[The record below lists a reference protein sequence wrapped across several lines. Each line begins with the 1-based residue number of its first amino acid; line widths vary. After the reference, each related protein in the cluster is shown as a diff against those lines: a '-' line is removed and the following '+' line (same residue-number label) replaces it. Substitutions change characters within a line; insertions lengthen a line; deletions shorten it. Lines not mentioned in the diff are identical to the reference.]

1 MKLLAEFKKQV
12 DELGPL
18 KRVWMTSF
26 NLSVDFVESHLLPAV
41 LELDLPKKRMDYEIF
56 QRELAER
63 KIDFKVL
70 CDKRMMSGL
79 DTKRT
84 AIDVFGVSTRSLDG
98 FSEYSLF
105 HPKVIY
111 LEDVDGKAVLG
122 AGSANLTISGWG
134 RNQEVFAFRKI
145 ATEDQYQQVQEFFS
159 ALFPEENLS
168 FENTY
173 WGEDKSWQF
182 KHSFQKQGLFDQLIK
197 QGDTALAVWSPYF
210 PKDLAGFINR
220 LKPKVSEK
228 EFIFHI
234 TPDRIEGQFV
244 RTQWSDGIVDLA
256 KNGDLQFYDGAIKRH
271 DNTELCHAKV
281 WKTASRL
288 AIGSW
293 NFTGPGSNQMLTD
306 NGEFSSMNNIEAGF
320 IFEHSVSIEKVLG
333 GSFDITAEV
342 FASTEKLEKEALHVP
357 DELPFDLQVMF
368 DWQSQRFSFEG
379 VWRAPHAGRE
389 YKLKL
394 PDYGELQVPC
404 EDVGESLNLPT
415 LSIQETK
422 DLLNQH
428 SFDVLLK
435 KDVVYRGMIIE
446 TNPMHRRVQAYENL
460 NDLLDSLISQ
470 ADPELSDNSAIRD
483 VLKGDAELYDE
494 VEDLVATTNVATSSY
509 FRLFKATD
517 NFEQKLRQVDS
528 LDALE
533 KSVFVHPGCLL
544 ELAEKIRQ
552 RTDNA
557 EADIFNWFLTEEYQ
571 QLATVAI
578 DKYKQLLGKKM
589 SAEPLAKKWTQLDVK
604 AVALPADILDNP
616 EYVELIKK
624 ECDYV

>member
-41 LELDLPKKRMDYEIF
+41 LELDLPKKRMDFEIF

-63 KIDFKVL
+63 KIDFKVF

-84 AIDVFGVSTRSLDG
+84 AIDVYGVSTRSLDG
-98 FSEYSLF
+98 FSEHSLF

-122 AGSANLTISGWG
+122 SGSANLTISGWG

-145 ATEDQYQQVQEFFS
+145 ATEEQSLQVQQFFS
-159 ALFPEENLS
+159 VLFPEENISL
-168 FENTY
+168 ENMF
-173 WGEDKSWQF
+173 WGGGKSWQF
-182 KHSFQKQGLFDQLIK
+182 KHSFQKQGLFDQLITER
-197 QGDTALAVWSPYF
+197 DTALAVWSPYF

-220 LKPKVSEK
+220 LKLKASNK
-228 EFIFHI
+228 EFTFHI

-244 RTQWSDGIVDLA
+244 RTQWSDGIADLSE
-256 KNGDLQFYDGAIKRH
+256 NGDLRFYDGAIKRH
-271 DNTELCHAKV
+271 DNIELCHAKV

-293 NFTGPGSNQMLTD
+293 NFTGPGSNQMLTSD
-306 NGEFSSMNNIEAGF
+306 GEFSDENNIEAGF
-320 IFEHSVSIEKVLG
+320 IFEHSASIENVLG
-333 GSFDITAEV
+333 SEFDITAEV

-357 DELPFDLQVMF
+357 DELPFDLRVMF
-368 DWQSQRFSFEG
+368 DWQSQRFSFDG
-379 VWRAPHAGRE
+379 VWRLAHAGRE

-394 PDYGELQVPC
+394 PDYGGLQVPC
-404 EDVGESLNLPT
+404 GDVGESLNLPT
-415 LSIQETK
+415 ISIKETK
-422 DLLNQH
+422 ALLNQH
-428 SFDVLLK
+428 SFDVFLK

-470 ADPELSDNSAIRD
+470 TDPELSDDTTIRD
-483 VLKGDAELYDE
+483 VLNGDAELYDE
-494 VEDLVATTNVATSSY
+494 VEDLIATTNLATSSY

-517 NFEQKLRQVDS
+517 NFEQQLRQVES
-528 LDALE
+528 FDALE

-557 EADIFNWFLTEEYQ
+557 EADIFNWFLTEEYL
-571 QLATVAI
+571 QLKAVAI
-578 DKYKQLLGKKM
+578 EQYKQLVNKKK
-589 SAEPLAKKWTQLDVK
+589 SAEPLAEKWSQLDVK
-604 AVALPADILDNP
+604 PVALPADILHNP